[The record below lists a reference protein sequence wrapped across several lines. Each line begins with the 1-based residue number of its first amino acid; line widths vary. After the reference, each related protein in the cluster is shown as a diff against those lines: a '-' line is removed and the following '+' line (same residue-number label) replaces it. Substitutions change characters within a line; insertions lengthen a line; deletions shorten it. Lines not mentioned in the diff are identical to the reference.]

1 MRPLLPLLSLVVW
14 AAATPQRR
22 SAIPSQAATPPEGTG
37 ATPAVT
43 PSAKQPVV
51 TLTWD
56 GTGDFG
62 PHTPNTRTSGWQ
74 EALAAAAAAG
84 RDVYVQGGSDLA
96 TREDNGKA
104 VYFVD
109 ETVRIP
115 PSQDFRID
123 GGVFVVAWRG
133 TNSSADVLVVDSCMN
148 CYLELGTVVTS
159 PGQTGAAVALRPTRP
174 VPMDGFPCITECRI
188 SMVNAPASSTP
199 FQAKVNTGVGLLFDT
214 TAAAITSNHIHFGS
228 ILNFETN
235 ILANT
240 THGQPVA
247 SNTITIDH
255 LHTNAFNSTLAI
267 LGPVFEQNWCCFGG
281 VSVDQGANG
290 VVGVVLGGRHNVV
303 QLAPG
308 APTGFLPAKMVVL
321 SGTAD
326 GNTLQL
332 LASGAD
338 ASSLVTDAAALPTNR
353 LEWDGAPPA
362 PTLVPL
368 QQAAEGPGGLR
379 CHTQRLFPAAVFLR
393 GATVPAVPA
402 KVFRGGDLLFAVGSA
417 ALDGEAPV
425 DLSLG
430 DRLCFQ
436 TQDEALGVQLFVV
449 PR

>member
-14 AAATPQRR
+14 AAAVPQRR
-22 SAIPSQAATPPEGTG
+22 SPS
-37 ATPAVT
+37 

-174 VPMDGFPCITECRI
+174 VPVCHPTPCYPQGCLCAPSAGTDLGGWIRWTA
-188 SMVNAPASSTP
+188 SPASP
-199 FQAKVNTGVGLLFDT
+199 
-214 TAAAITSNHIHFGS
+214 
-228 ILNFETN
+228 
-235 ILANT
+235 
-240 THGQPVA
+240 
-247 SNTITIDH
+247 
-255 LHTNAFNSTLAI
+255 
-267 LGPVFEQNWCCFGG
+267 
-281 VSVDQGANG
+281 
-290 VVGVVLGGRHNVV
+290 
-303 QLAPG
+303 
-308 APTGFLPAKMVVL
+308 
-321 SGTAD
+321 
-326 GNTLQL
+326 
-332 LASGAD
+332 
-338 ASSLVTDAAALPTNR
+338 
-353 LEWDGAPPA
+353 
-362 PTLVPL
+362 
-368 QQAAEGPGGLR
+368 
-379 CHTQRLFPAAVFLR
+379 
-393 GATVPAVPA
+393 
-402 KVFRGGDLLFAVGSA
+402 SA
-417 ALDGEAPV
+417 ASAWSTRPRPAR
-425 DLSLG
+425 LS
-430 DRLCFQ
+430 R
-436 TQDEALGVQLFVV
+436 